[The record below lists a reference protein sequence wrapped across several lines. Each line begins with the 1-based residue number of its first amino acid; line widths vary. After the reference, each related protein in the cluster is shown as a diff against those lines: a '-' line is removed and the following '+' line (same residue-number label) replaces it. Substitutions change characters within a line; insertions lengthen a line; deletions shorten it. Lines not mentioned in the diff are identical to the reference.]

1 MFEDSWDRNPC
12 RFRQLEKGLF
22 AKGWFGDVL
31 RCVFFNMKESIFSGR
46 IWRDWNIEH
55 FINIKSINDKFNEK
69 VSKKCVCGYIKN
81 R

>member
-22 AKGWFGDVL
+22 AKGWFRDVL

-55 FINIKSINDKFNEK
+55 INIKSINDKFNEK
-69 VSKKCVCGYIKN
+69 VSKKWCAWIY
-81 R
+81 